1 MSRVIV
7 IGAGLA
13 GLVAANRLAD
23 GGAEVLLLSKGIGG
37 LQLGQ
42 GTVDVLG
49 YTPQRV
55 TNPIKAVGEVAAK
68 HPYATIGAAGVLT
81 ALGYLKELAPELLVG
96 DPEANYHLPTA
107 VGALRPTCLAQPSMI
122 AGNLRSG
129 SSVVVVG
136 LRRLKD
142 FQPELIAGNLARTEL
157 PEGGRVAARAL
168 NVDLAAR
175 ESEIDTS
182 GLTYAKA
189 FDDAGFRQRFA
200 EILLPLLN
208 DGEIVALPAV
218 IGLKDVQAHADLAAK
233 LGHPV
238 FEIPLP
244 PPSVPGL
251 RLNQAL
257 TARAQAAGVRMVSG
271 VRTVGFT
278 AEGGRI
284 TSVRNATVPAEREYR
299 GDAFVLAT
307 GGFEAGALAMDSYGT
322 VTETLFG
329 LPLVGTENTPLIH
342 GDYWGAEQPIFSVG
356 VAVDAQMRVLGNG
369 TQVYANLRAAGDVI
383 AGSTRWAEK
392 SGDGVAAASAVLA
405 ADSIL
410 KEI

>member
-49 YTPQRV
+49 YNPQRV
-55 TNPIKAVGEVAAK
+55 TNPIKAVAEVAAE
-68 HPYATIGAAGVLT
+68 HPYATIGAQGVLT
-81 ALGYLKELAPELLVG
+81 ALGYLKELVPDLLVG

-107 VGALRPTCLAQPSMI
+107 VGALRPTCLAQPSML
-122 AGNLRSG
+122 AGNLKAG

-142 FQPELIAGNLARTEL
+142 FQPELIAGNLGRTEL
-157 PEGGRVAARAL
+157 PDGGRVAARAI
-168 NVDLAAR
+168 NVDIAAR
-175 ESEIDTS
+175 EGEIDSS
-182 GLTYAKA
+182 GLAFAHA
-189 FDDAGFRQRFA
+189 FDVPAFRQQFA
-200 EILLPLLN
+200 DLLAPLLK

-218 IGLKDVQAHADLAAK
+218 IGLKDRQAHSDLAAK

-244 PPSVPGL
+244 PPSVAGL

-257 TARAQAAGVRMVSG
+257 NARALAAGVRMVSG
-271 VRTVGFT
+271 VRTVGF
-278 AEGGRI
+278 AADGDRI
-284 TSVRNATVPAEREYR
+284 LNVRNATVPAEREYR
-299 GDAFVLAT
+299 ADAFVLAT

-356 VAVDAQMRVLGNG
+356 VGVDSQMRVLGNG
-369 TQVYANLRAAGDVI
+369 KPVYANLRAVGDVI

-410 KEI
+410 KEL

>member
-49 YTPQRV
+49 YAPHRV
-55 TNPIKAVGEVAAK
+55 TNPIKAVGEVAAD
-68 HPYATIGAAGVLT
+68 HPYAAIGAAGVLT
-81 ALGYLKELAPELLVG
+81 ALGYLKELAPYLLVG

-107 VGALRPTCLAQPSMI
+107 VGALRPTCLAQPSML
-122 AGNLRSG
+122 AGHLLAG

-157 PEGGRVAARAL
+157 PDGGRVAARAIS
-168 NVDLAAR
+168 VDLAAR
-175 ESEIDTS
+175 DGEIDSS
-182 GLTYAKA
+182 GLAYAKA
-189 FDDAGFRQRFA
+189 FDDPAFRTRFA
-200 EILLPLLN
+200 DLIAPLLS

-218 IGLKDVQAHADLAAK
+218 IGLKDRQAHTDLSAK

-244 PPSVPGL
+244 PPSVAGL

-257 TARAQAAGVRMVSG
+257 NARALAAGVRMVPG
-271 VRTVGFT
+271 VSTVGF
-278 AEGGRI
+278 AADGDRVLN
-284 TSVRNATVPAEREYR
+284 VRNATVPAEREYR
-299 GDAFVLAT
+299 ADAFVLAT

-329 LPLVGTENTPLIH
+329 LPLAGLENTPLIH
-342 GDYWGAEQPIFSVG
+342 GDYWGAEQPIFKVG
-356 VAVDAQMRVLGNG
+356 VAVDSQMRVLGSG
-369 TQVYANLRAAGDVI
+369 KPVYGNLRAAGDLI
-383 AGSTRWAEK
+383 AGSNRWAEK
-392 SGDGVAAASAVLA
+392 SGDGIAAASAVLA

-410 KEI
+410 KEF

>member
-7 IGAGLA
+7 IGSGLA

-49 YTPQRV
+49 YTPTRV
-55 TNPIKAVGEVAAK
+55 TNPIKAVAEVAES
-68 HPYATIGAAGVLT
+68 HPYATIGAQGVLT
-81 ALGYLKELAPELLVG
+81 ALAYLKELAPDLLVG

-107 VGALRPTCLAQPSMI
+107 VGALRPTCLAQPSML
-122 AGNLRSG
+122 AGNLKAG

-142 FQPELIAGNLARTEL
+142 FQPELVAGNLARTEL
-157 PEGGRVAARAL
+157 PDGGRIRARAI
-168 NVDLAAR
+168 NVDAVPR
-175 ESEIDTS
+175 EGEIDSS
-182 GLTYAKA
+182 GLTFAKA
-189 FDDAGFRQRFA
+189 FDDPHFRQRFA
-200 EILLPLLN
+200 AQLGPLLT

-218 IGLKDVQAHADLAAK
+218 LGLKDSRAYAELSAA

-244 PPSVPGL
+244 PPSVAGL

-257 TARAQAAGVRMVSG
+257 NARALARGVRMVSG
-271 VRTVGFT
+271 VRTVGF
-278 AEGGRI
+278 AADGDRVL
-284 TSVRNATVPAEREYR
+284 SVRNATVPAEREYR
-299 GDAFVLAT
+299 ADAFVLAT

-329 LPLVGTENTPLIH
+329 LPLVGTDNTPLIH

-356 VAVDAQMRVLGNG
+356 VAVDAQMRVLDTGKP
-369 TQVYANLRAAGDVI
+369 VYANLRVAGDLI
-383 AGSTRWAEK
+383 AGSSRWAEK
-392 SGDGVAAASAVLA
+392 SGDGIAAASAVLA

-410 KEI
+410 KEF

>member
-1 MSRVIV
+1 MSRVVV
-7 IGAGLA
+7 IGSGLA

-49 YTPQRV
+49 YAPQRV
-55 TNPIKAVGEVAAK
+55 TNPIKAVAEVAAS
-68 HPYATIGAAGVLT
+68 HPYAAIGAQGVLT
-81 ALGYLKELAPELLVG
+81 ALGYLKELAPDLLVG

-107 VGALRPTCLAQPSMI
+107 VGALRPTCLAQPSML
-122 AGNLRSG
+122 AGNLKAG

-157 PEGGRVAARAL
+157 PDGGRVSARAI
-168 NVDLAAR
+168 NVDAVAR
-175 ESEIDTS
+175 EGEIDSS
-182 GLTYAKA
+182 GLTFAKA
-189 FDDAGFRQRFA
+189 FDDPGYRQRFA
-200 EILLPLLN
+200 ELLAPKLS

-218 IGLKDVQAHADLAAK
+218 IGLMDRQAHADLSAK

-244 PPSVPGL
+244 PPSVAGL

-257 TARAQAAGVRMVSG
+257 NARAQAAGVRMVSG

-278 AEGGRI
+278 ADGDRVL
-284 TSVRNATVPAEREYR
+284 SVRNATVPAEREYR
-299 GDAFVLAT
+299 ADAFVLAT
-307 GGFEAGALAMDSYGT
+307 GGFEAGALAMDSYGA

-356 VAVDAQMRVLGNG
+356 VAVDAQMRVLDKGRP
-369 TQVYANLRAAGDVI
+369 VYANLRAVGDLI

-410 KEI
+410 KEL

>member
-49 YTPQRV
+49 YAPQRV
-55 TNPIKAVGEVAAK
+55 TNPIKAVAEAAAS
-68 HPYATIGAAGVLT
+68 HPYATIGAQGVLT
-81 ALGYLKELAPELLVG
+81 ALGYLKQLLPDLLVG

-107 VGALRPTCLAQPSMI
+107 VGALRPTCLAQPSML
-122 AGNLRSG
+122 AGNLKAG

-157 PEGGRVAARAL
+157 PDGGRVAARAI
-168 NVDLAAR
+168 NVDIAAR
-175 ESEIDTS
+175 EGEIDSS
-182 GLTYAKA
+182 GLAYAKA
-189 FDDAGFRQRFA
+189 FDDPAFRQRFA
-200 EILLPLLN
+200 DLLTPLLAE
-208 DGEIVALPAV
+208 GEIVALPAV
-218 IGLKDVQAHADLAAK
+218 IGLKDVQAHADLSAK
-233 LGHPV
+233 LGHST

-244 PPSVPGL
+244 PPSVVGL

-257 TARAQAAGVRMVSG
+257 IARAQAAGVRMVSG
-271 VRTVGFT
+271 VRTIGFT
-278 AEGGRI
+278 ADGDRI
-284 TSVRNATVPAEREYR
+284 LSVRNATVPAEREYR
-299 GDAFVLAT
+299 ADAFVLAT

-356 VAVDAQMRVLGNG
+356 VGVDSQMRVLGSG
-369 TQVYANLRAAGDVI
+369 KPVYANLRAVGDVI

-410 KEI
+410 KEL

>member
-1 MSRVIV
+1 MSRVVV
-7 IGAGLA
+7 IGSGLA

-23 GGAEVLLLSKGIGG
+23 GGADVVLLSKGIGG

-49 YTPQRV
+49 YTPERV
-55 TNPIKAVGEVAAK
+55 TNPIKAVAK
-68 HPYATIGAAGVLT
+68 VDKGHPYAAIGTQGVLT
-81 ALGYLKELAPELLVG
+81 ALSYLKDLVPDLLVG

-122 AGNLRSG
+122 AGNLKAG

-142 FQPELIAGNLARTEL
+142 FQPELVAGNLARTEL
-157 PEGGRVAARAL
+157 PDGGRVRARAI
-168 NVDLAAR
+168 NVDAVPR
-175 ESEIDTS
+175 EGEIDSS
-182 GLTYAKA
+182 GLTFAKA
-189 FDDAGFRQRFA
+189 FDDPAFRKHFA
-200 EILLPLLN
+200 ALLAPKLT

-218 IGLKDVQAHADLAAK
+218 IGLNDPQAYQDLSAE

-244 PPSVPGL
+244 PPSVAGL

-257 TARAQAAGVRMVSG
+257 NARAQAAGVRMVSG
-271 VRTVGFT
+271 VRTVGF
-278 AEGGRI
+278 AAAGDRVL
-284 TSVRNATVPAEREYR
+284 SVRNATVPAEREYR

-369 TQVYANLRAAGDVI
+369 QPVYANLRAVGDLL

-410 KEI
+410 KEL